1 MKILLSFLLAVL
13 AFNLNAQKPAARIVS
28 LAPSLTK
35 SIYYMGAAEQ
45 LVGRTSYCFI
55 ADADD
60 KEVVASAVSVNI
72 EKVLTLKPDL
82 VLATGITNPE
92 TIALLQ
98 RAGIRTKVFQT
109 PRNFEE
115 ICLHFQELGRLTGRE
130 AAADSIV
137 AHTRQEVEQIKAS
150 YEGQAAKTF
159 FFQIGAN
166 PLFTVL
172 DHTFMNDYIN
182 FSGGINVAGGLKAG
196 TLSREWVLMKNP
208 EVIVIVNM
216 GLVGEEE
223 KAIWESYPQL
233 RAVKNDL
240 VFFVESDM
248 ASTPNPPDFL
258 KTLQSMQKILQAR

>member
-35 SIYYMGAAEQ
+35 SIYYMGAAGQ

-98 RAGIRTKVFQT
+98 RADRKSTRLNSSHVRISYAVF
-109 PRNFEE
+109 
-115 ICLHFQELGRLTGRE
+115 
-130 AAADSIV
+130 
-137 AHTRQEVEQIKAS
+137 
-150 YEGQAAKTF
+150 
-159 FFQIGAN
+159 
-166 PLFTVL
+166 
-172 DHTFMNDYIN
+172 
-182 FSGGINVAGGLKAG
+182 
-196 TLSREWVLMKNP
+196 
-208 EVIVIVNM
+208 
-216 GLVGEEE
+216 
-223 KAIWESYPQL
+223 
-233 RAVKNDL
+233 
-240 VFFVESDM
+240 
-248 ASTPNPPDFL
+248 
-258 KTLQSMQKILQAR
+258 